1 MSNSRIEE
9 LIDEIESFIDN
20 CKYQPLS
27 NTKIIVNKEE
37 IDELLRELRNKTPDE
52 IKRYQ
57 KIISNKEAI
66 LNDAK
71 QRAQELIDK
80 TTAQTSQ
87 LVSESQIMRDAYEQ
101 ANSLV
106 AEAARK
112 AQEILSHATEEANQM
127 KSAAVAYTDQLLKD
141 VEQVVNRSID
151 VVNQHND
158 AILTELTSYSEL
170 LKQNRS
176 DLKPPETIS
185 SPRISSISSLQ
196 TMPPVQI
203 PEAGGTA
210 SDSAAPSGNGE
221 ISLDML

>member
-9 LIDEIESFIDN
+9 LIDEIEAFIDN

-37 IDELLRELRNKTPDE
+37 IDELLRELRSKTPDE

-66 LNDAK
+66 LNDARQK
-71 QRAQELIDK
+71 AQELIDK
-80 TTAQTSQ
+80 TTAQTNQ
-87 LVSESQIMRDAYEQ
+87 LVSESQIMKDAYDQ

-106 AEAARK
+106 SEAARK

-141 VEQVVNRSID
+141 VETVVNKAID
-151 VVNQHND
+151 TTSQHND
-158 AILTELTSYSEL
+158 VILTELTSYSEML
-170 LKQNRS
+170 RQNRS
-176 DLKPPETIS
+176 DLTPPEVS
-185 SPRISSISSLQ
+185 SAPRPS
-196 TMPPVQI
+196 V
-203 PEAGGTA
+203 GGTA
-210 SDSAAPSGNGE
+210 VSVTPEENTASSSGDGGGDIN
-221 ISLDML
+221 LDML